1 MAPVLLRRIGDE
13 VGVVML
19 QHRYHP
25 GLQGMTD
32 VVGLDD
38 GVGFGV
44 ELPLEVVEHRARAAT
59 TPGCVFAQRMQFL
72 RRMLNPRPGSVIWE
86 SDAITRPS
94 AQRSARTTVT

>member
-1 MAPVLLRRIGDE
+1 
-13 VGVVML
+13 ML

-44 ELPLEVVEHRARAAT
+44 ELPLEVVEHRARAYH
-59 TPGCVFAQRMQFL
+59 PRLRLPNGCSFCA
-72 RRMLNPRPGSVIWE
+72 G
-86 SDAITRPS
+86 
-94 AQRSARTTVT
+94 